1 LAALAALLLASC
13 ATLPSARRAESPWAA
28 LPDDGDLYLF
38 ADVRQARGLLEP
50 LAGSLSGG
58 KPGRLGPL
66 LDRSKE
72 AYACLY
78 LADAAAGAGAAELAV
93 TGRWSPDLVSMRMSF
108 SCGWVRHEPA
118 LPSPASPASTTPP
131 AYWSVRRG
139 ALEIG
144 SPARGL
150 LLAAAGRPGA
160 LERMMVRRLSVQ
172 EGLVERAR
180 ASDPRVGPFLAG
192 AALYACLP
200 AAGKVSGLPMHQLWL
215 AARREADQY
224 ELGALASLAGTPNPR
239 ALAALVRLAAA
250 ALLRKASIPEVVA
263 RLRALEITAE
273 AEGLTV
279 RGLKL
284 SETELLALLR
294 GALLP
299 QTAQAAEDAGD
310 AGDAD
315 ARSGD

>member
-1 LAALAALLLASC
+1 
-13 ATLPSARRAESPWAA
+13 
-28 LPDDGDLYLF
+28 
-38 ADVRQARGLLEP
+38 
-50 LAGSLSGG
+50 
-58 KPGRLGPL
+58 
-66 LDRSKE
+66 
-72 AYACLY
+72 
-78 LADAAAGAGAAELAV
+78 
-93 TGRWSPDLVSMRMSF
+93 
-108 SCGWVRHEPA
+108 
-118 LPSPASPASTTPP
+118 
-131 AYWSVRRG
+131 
-139 ALEIG
+139 
-144 SPARGL
+144 
-150 LLAAAGRPGA
+150 
-160 LERMMVRRLSVQ
+160 
-172 EGLVERAR
+172 
-180 ASDPRVGPFLAG
+180 
-192 AALYACLP
+192 
-200 AAGKVSGLPMHQLWL
+200 MHQLWL

>member
-58 KPGRLGPL
+58 KPGRLAPL

-78 LADAAAGAGAAELAV
+78 LADAAAGAAELAV